1 MLSQYIDALG
11 ALTVELRVIREL
23 IVLYLA
29 IFKLFPNSE
38 IALLVMTSYLMSVEN
53 FKVVGGSP
61 DKHVKLTKLVI
72 KAAYQVTY
80 RKTYGIVTLT
90 HKRVPLSN

>member
-1 MLSQYIDALG
+1 
-11 ALTVELRVIREL
+11 
-23 IVLYLA
+23 
-29 IFKLFPNSE
+29 
-38 IALLVMTSYLMSVEN
+38 MTSYLMGVEI

-80 RKTYGIVTLT
+80 RTE
-90 HKRVPLSN
+90 